1 MKPQSNCKNS
11 RWGGSNTTESPIQPT
26 NLIIAYTIPSAVHCL
41 SLEALAR
48 SIQEHEKQNSLFAKA
63 LEFPGLV
70 VFIQTIHKRLHASI
84 AFVVSICSESNK
96 KRNLKPL
103 PAETEEGIP
112 VPWAHG
118 QGETGLCCRC
128 HAFIAAWVASARA
141 SVAPSSAYRPGKRK
155 VKCTIETLS
164 NGSCETGKSFT
175 FRTCKWSF
183 AFILCL
189 RTLHISSNTNKT
201 PLEPPSLES

>member
-1 MKPQSNCKNS
+1 MCASEKKQWAYFSFNKISLARDSEEPPAHVIKPQSNCKNS

-41 SLEALAR
+41 SLEALAK

-70 VFIQTIHKRLHASI
+70 VFIQTIHKRLQASI
-84 AFVVSICSESNK
+84 AFVVSICSESNE

-112 VPWAHG
+112 VPG
-118 QGETGLCCRC
+118 PMGRRGR
-128 HAFIAAWVASARA
+128 ASAVDA
-141 SVAPSSAYRPGKRK
+141 MLSLQLGWPQPGPLQLLPLLIGLEKGKR
-155 VKCTIETLS
+155 S
-164 NGSCETGKSFT
+164 
-175 FRTCKWSF
+175 
-183 AFILCL
+183 A
-189 RTLHISSNTNKT
+189 
-201 PLEPPSLES
+201 P